1 MFDDVASAAVRT
13 ALTGLATRQRVSANN
28 IANIETPG
36 FTAQRVDFEGAL
48 RSAVQNATDGSTVDG
63 VAPAVSSSPL
73 APRQDGNNV
82 NLDEETLSSMDTGLR
97 YQTMLRAMDERYGLI
112 ATAIKGGR

>member
-13 ALTGLATRQRVSANN
+13 ALDGLAMRQRVSANN
-28 IANIETPG
+28 VANIETPG
-36 FTAQRVDFEGAL
+36 FTAGRVDFEGAL
-48 RSAVQNATDGSTVDG
+48 RSAVADGSVGTGSVT
-63 VAPAVSSSPL
+63 PTVSSSPL

-97 YQTMLRAMDERYGLI
+97 YQMMLRAMDNRYNLVS
-112 ATAIKGGR
+112 TALKGGR

>member
-1 MFDDVASAAVRT
+1 VFDDVASTAVRT
-13 ALTGLATRQRVSANN
+13 ALTGLAMRQRVSANN

-48 RSAVQNATDGSTVDG
+48 RSAVADGSTENG
-63 VAPAVSSSPL
+63 IAPSVSSSPL

-82 NLDEETLSSMDTGLR
+82 NLDEETLLSMDTGMR
-97 YQTMLRAMDERYGLI
+97 YQLMLRAMDDRFGLI
-112 ATAIKGGR
+112 SAALKAGR